1 MKTSIRI
8 AVVTALALSAI
19 LGVPQAHHATL
30 QHPAVAAS
38 TSQPNGDELCC

>member
-19 LGVPQAHHATL
+19 LGAPQAHHATST
-30 QHPAVAAS
+30 HSAVAGAVA
-38 TSQPNGDELCC
+38 TPNEELCC

>member
-19 LGVPQAHHATL
+19 LGAPQAHHATP
-30 QHPAVAAS
+30 QHSIVAVGVSA
-38 TSQPNGDELCC
+38 PNGDELCC